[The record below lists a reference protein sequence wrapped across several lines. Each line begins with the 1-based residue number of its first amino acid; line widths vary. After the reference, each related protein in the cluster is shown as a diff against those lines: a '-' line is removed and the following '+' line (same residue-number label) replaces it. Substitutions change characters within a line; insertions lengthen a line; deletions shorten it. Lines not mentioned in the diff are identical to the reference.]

1 MQKPYLSSSNY
12 ILKMSNYQ
20 KDGHWEEIWNALY
33 YYFLY
38 DKENEI
44 KKTQMARNLVIWSKK
59 STIEKKK
66 IKESANKI
74 IRELTEDSLTP
85 IDKMD

>member
-1 MQKPYLSSSNY
+1 MECTL
-12 ILKMSNYQ
+12 L
-20 KDGHWEEIWNALY
+20 L
-33 YYFLY
+33 FLY

-59 STIEKKK
+59 STIEKEK

-74 IRELTEDSLTP
+74 IRELTENSLTP
-85 IDKMD
+85 IDKMH